1 MLARVAMVKI
11 PDEKNQINP
20 MIDAFLRKAREFAER
35 LPSVLT
41 VSRLIASRR
50 PTTAKLERKLRYFES
65 VSSTSSDT
73 TISL

>member
-1 MLARVAMVKI
+1 MLARVAIMKVK
-11 PDEKNQINP
+11 DEKNQINP

-35 LPSVLT
+35 LPSLLT
-41 VSRLIASRR
+41 VSRLIASKR

-65 VSSTSSDT
+65 VSSTSSNT